1 MSDGALVI
9 VSSAYGSQG
18 DVAPLLALAREV
30 RRRAPAGARVAFVTN
45 PFYRAEVEAS
55 PGLTFA
61 GVGSAEAHARLLA
74 DSDARRDKRA
84 LVRHWL
90 SHLDEHRET
99 LLRLVRAPGVTD
111 VVLVAHPLDLA
122 ARCLE
127 ETHARHLAG
136 KRTAGERTA
145 GKHATNPATNPA
157 TDPSR
162 AAPRLACFTA
172 VLSPAMLRGG
182 DVRHPPFGGGLVA
195 PSRAPR
201 WLANLTHRLNDLVVD
216 AAFRPQLDAH
226 RRRLGLPPAS
236 RVYNR
241 WFLCRRALALWPEWF
256 GPPRADWPSG
266 VSIVGFPSLSRDR
279 DFGPGPLP
287 IDVEAFLARAPPP
300 WVFVAGSGNP
310 PGASRFFAAAVA
322 AVAELDRQHPP
333 AAAILLTRHPERL
346 PPSLTSESP
355 HLRIAHFDYADLRA
369 LLPRCAGVVH
379 NGGVGSCAAATAA
392 GARQIIVPAAFD
404 QFDNAR
410 RLLKLGVARVVPAAK
425 FTRARAKRVAKL
437 MQIMTEEDSNRRDD
451 VAATAARE
459 EANGPGG
466 VRIAA
471 EHVLEAALCRD
482 AVRYD

>member
-256 GPPRADWPSG
+256 GPPRAD
-266 VSIVGFPSLSRDR
+266 
-279 DFGPGPLP
+279 
-287 IDVEAFLARAPPP
+287 
-300 WVFVAGSGNP
+300 
-310 PGASRFFAAAVA
+310 
-322 AVAELDRQHPP
+322 
-333 AAAILLTRHPERL
+333 
-346 PPSLTSESP
+346 
-355 HLRIAHFDYADLRA
+355 
-369 LLPRCAGVVH
+369 
-379 NGGVGSCAAATAA
+379 
-392 GARQIIVPAAFD
+392 
-404 QFDNAR
+404 
-410 RLLKLGVARVVPAAK
+410 
-425 FTRARAKRVAKL
+425 
-437 MQIMTEEDSNRRDD
+437 
-451 VAATAARE
+451 
-459 EANGPGG
+459 
-466 VRIAA
+466 
-471 EHVLEAALCRD
+471 
-482 AVRYD
+482 